1 MNSNNNQLNLII
13 LIISI
18 VLVYIYYPEYANI
31 IAPLFIAI
39 SLYYSTN
46 DQLMSA
52 LPDKLNT
59 NVIQYKQY
67 ILAGLIILS
76 GYFIMDK
83 MNKNKKTSSTI
94 IVDLSDISNISDM
107 SNMSGISDISGISGI
122 SKNVSNLSDLDL
134 PDVSSSFLNNNY
146 KLKNE
151 F

>member
-1 MNSNNNQLNLII
+1 MNSNSNQLNLIV
-13 LIISI
+13 LVISI

-46 DQLMSA
+46 DQLTAA
-52 LPDKLNT
+52 LPNTLNT
-59 NVIQYKQY
+59 NIIQYKQY
-67 ILAGLIILS
+67 IMVGLIVVS
-76 GYFIMDK
+76 GYFIMNK
-83 MNKNKKTSSTI
+83 MNKNKTQSRTI
-94 IVDLSDISNISDM
+94 IVDLSDISEIPGM
-107 SNMSGISDISGISGI
+107 SSMSGISDISGIS
-122 SKNVSNLSDLDL
+122 KNASNFSDLDL